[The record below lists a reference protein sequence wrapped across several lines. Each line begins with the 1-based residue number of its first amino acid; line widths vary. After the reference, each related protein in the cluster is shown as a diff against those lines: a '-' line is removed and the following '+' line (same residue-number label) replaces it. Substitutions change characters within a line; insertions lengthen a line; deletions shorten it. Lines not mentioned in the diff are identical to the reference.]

1 MKLATR
7 LTLIFLILLFSIGNL
22 QAKKRK
28 QYFDQIEFETNF
40 KITHPILTAN
50 FIDNANHEILMIGE
64 NDEKQK
70 VIALYVFDQ
79 TLNNYTQHTL
89 ISLPKETI
97 AFDLF
102 TDTLGVASVLLLDSK
117 GISKLDLEKK
127 SFQLL
132 SKINSLYLED
142 KPQFVAKKELVKD
155 LNGDGLDDI
164 IVSDFSNIHLLLQ
177 RQDGE
182 FDKTS
187 LPIKATID
195 MTSERV
201 SFSEARI
208 FNVDSNF
215 DQLNDIIVVE
225 RGHLQIYQQS
235 KDGNFSP
242 INNRISLPMQ
252 VSALPWWS
260 IKGADGESADQ
271 SDLEHRMLENIED
284 INGDGII
291 DIMVRHTKSSGV
303 LDRQNQYEIHY
314 GTNQSG
320 VLSFSQD
327 ANTLISADGTL
338 SGLEILD
345 INDDGR
351 KEILVSSFDIGVSQ
365 IIGALLSGSIDQDVY
380 VFSLDEQDKY
390 NKEPLFSEEVD
401 LNFSLSSGST
411 GQPVILMADLN
422 GDGFKELVLSAGK
435 KRLAIYK
442 GENNQQ
448 LFESRNKRH
457 KLTLPQD
464 GSMLTVVD
472 LNNDNQQEIIV
483 RYGKQDENK
492 LRNRVVVLSSK

>member
-1 MKLATR
+1 MKLVTH
-7 LTLIFLILLFSIGNL
+7 LTLIFLLLLLSTGDL
-22 QAKKRK
+22 QAKKKK
-28 QYFDQIEFETNF
+28 QYFDQIEFEIDF

-50 FIDNANHEILMIGE
+50 FINNANHEILMIGE
-64 NDEKQK
+64 NDDKQK

-79 TLNNYTQHTL
+79 TVNNYIQHTL
-89 ISLPKETI
+89 MSLPKESI

-102 TDTLGVASVLLLDSK
+102 TDPLGVESILLLDSS
-117 GISKLDLEKK
+117 GISKLNLENK
-127 SFQLL
+127 SIQLL
-132 SKINSLYLED
+132 SGINSLYLED
-142 KPQFVAKKELVKD
+142 NPQFIAKKELVKD

-164 IVSDFSNIHLLLQ
+164 IISDFSNIHLLLQ

-187 LPIKATID
+187 LPIKASID

-215 DQLNDIIVVE
+215 DQLIDIIVVE
-225 RGHLQIYQQS
+225 QGQLQIYQQS

-260 IKGADGESADQ
+260 VKGTDGESADQ
-271 SDLEHRMLENIED
+271 SDLEHRMLEKMED
-284 INGDGII
+284 INGDDII

-314 GTNQSG
+314 GSNQNG
-320 VLSFSQD
+320 VLAFNQQPD
-327 ANTLISADGTL
+327 TLISADGTL
-338 SGLEILD
+338 SGLELLD
-345 INDDGR
+345 INADGR

-390 NKEPLFSEEVD
+390 DKEPLFSEEVD

-442 GENNQQ
+442 GENNEQ
-448 LFESRNKRH
+448 LFQSRNKRH

-464 GSMLTVVD
+464 GSMLTAVD

-483 RYGKQDENK
+483 RYGKQDKSK
-492 LRNRVVVLSSK
+492 LRNKVVILSSK

>member
-1 MKLATR
+1 MKLITSV
-7 LTLIFLILLFSIGNL
+7 TLIFIILLFSTGNL
-22 QAKKRK
+22 QAKKKK
-28 QYFDQIEFETNF
+28 QYFDQIEFDINF

-50 FIDNANHEILMIGE
+50 FINNANHEILMIGE
-64 NDEKQK
+64 NDDKQK

-79 TLNNYTQHTL
+79 TLNNYVQHTL
-89 ISLPKETI
+89 MSLPKETI

-102 TDTLGVASVLLLDSK
+102 TDPSGVESILLLDAN
-117 GISKLDLEKK
+117 GISELNLEKK
-127 SFQLL
+127 SIRLL
-132 SKINSLYLED
+132 SEINSLYLENN
-142 KPQFVAKKELVKD
+142 PQFVAKKELVKD
-155 LNGDGLDDI
+155 INGDGLDDI
-164 IVSDFSNIHLLLQ
+164 IISDFSNIHLFLQ

-182 FDKTS
+182 FDPIS
-187 LPIKATID
+187 LPIKASID
-195 MTSERV
+195 MTFERV

-208 FNVDSNF
+208 FNVDCNF
-215 DQLNDIIVVE
+215 DQLIDIVVVE
-225 RGHLQIYQQS
+225 QNQLQVYQQS
-235 KDGNFSP
+235 KDGHFSP
-242 INNRISLPMQ
+242 INNRILLPMEI
-252 VSALPWWS
+252 SALPWWS
-260 IKGADGESADQ
+260 VKGADGESADQ

-314 GTNQSG
+314 GSNQND
-320 VLSFSQD
+320 VLVFDQQ

-338 SGLEILD
+338 SGLELLD
-345 INDDGR
+345 INADGR

-380 VFSLDEQDKY
+380 VFSLDEEDKY
-390 NKEPLFSEEVD
+390 NKKPLFSEEVD

-442 GENNQQ
+442 GENDPH
-448 LFESRNKRH
+448 LFETRYKRH

-483 RYGKQDENK
+483 RYGKQDESK
-492 LRNRVVVLSSK
+492 LRNKVVILSTK